1 MVVNGWLMDGYYNI
15 IYLVG
20 GFNQPLWKMM
30 EFVSW
35 DYDIPKPPTRSSW
48 MYKPWWNRSPFSN
61 TSIHWFTHL
70 RCGRT
75 HGGNP
80 RRTWHRTDRQIASFV
95 DQISNHPSDLWL
107 IYALYLS
114 WNMLYCFTVSVGS
127 IPLVASSPGLLLQKC
142 HLSLSSSRS
151 QRGFG
156 HSCSCSDGCS
166 APVTKCKRLKN
177 LARLEN
183 WGTVGLG
190 VWWKS
195 WKMVK
200 HGEID

>member
-1 MVVNGWLMDGYYNI
+1 MANGFTMVCTKSGVSPTDSQTINQI
-15 IYLVG
+15 INPLV
-20 GFNQPLWKMM
+20 
-30 EFVSW
+30 
-35 DYDIPKPPTRSSW
+35 
-48 MYKPWWNRSPFSN
+48 FSN
-61 TSIHWFTHL
+61 L
-70 RCGRT
+70 R
-75 HGGNP
+75 HGGNPRNP
-80 RRTWHRTDRQIASFV
+80 RRTWHRGTGATDRFICWPN
-95 DQISNHPSDLWL
+95 ITLL
-107 IYALYLS
+107 ICGWYNLRYALYLS